1 MSLYGCLFIKYA
13 PIPNYSIKSALYTLT
28 INVEINFRCQR
39 VLLACLDFVP
49 WNGTNTYMYNVACTI
64 SVVLRFVIS
73 NDLKFATTVEL

>member
-13 PIPNYSIKSALYTLT
+13 PMPNYNIKSALYTLT

-49 WNGTNTYMYNVACTI
+49 WNGTNT
-64 SVVLRFVIS
+64 